1 VVGWWEYI
9 MNDLIEAKLPKS
21 YKWNDDAVIKE
32 TSPYIRSSFGRYCYF
47 YPIED
52 DLYIKGM
59 LHNYNKEK
67 HKVSNIVVKLT
78 NYKQLTATKAINIL
92 CQDVVI
98 AHSMIFTVWKKLGL
112 TLGLIQPVLRPL
124 IQQNLQEA

>member
-1 VVGWWEYI
+1 MYNLV
-9 MNDLIEAKLPKS
+9 EAKLPKG
-21 YKWNDDAVIKE
+21 YKWSDTIVIKE

-47 YPIED
+47 YPIKD

-59 LHNYNKEK
+59 FHNYDKEK
-67 HKVSNIVVKLT
+67 HKVANIVVKLT
-78 NYKQLTATKAINIL
+78 SYKQLTATEAISIL

-98 AHSMIFTVWKKLGL
+98 AHAMIFTVWKKLGL
-112 TLGLIQPVLRPL
+112 PLGLIQPVLRPL